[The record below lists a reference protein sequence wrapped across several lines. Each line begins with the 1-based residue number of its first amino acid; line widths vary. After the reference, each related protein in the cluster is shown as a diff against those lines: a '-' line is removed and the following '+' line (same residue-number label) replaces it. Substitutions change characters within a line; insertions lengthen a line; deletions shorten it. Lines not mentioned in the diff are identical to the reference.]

1 MAVSV
6 HKWLFGKFKDINHS
20 RMDKHIDIIAKNSGK
35 SKAYIKRD
43 MAINFLTRG
52 TGYTDYFRCDFI
64 NLSSEEKNTFV
75 TAKTF
80 YKILEY
86 LNDEEYIVLL
96 RDKLIFDELFR
107 QYLKRD
113 FINLRTNSKE
123 QFNQFLQGKT
133 TVFAKDPTGEGGH
146 GISKITISE
155 VESTDKLYDE
165 LKSKGQLLVEDAIIQ
180 SDDLN
185 EINPYV
191 VNSFRIVTL
200 YKDGKAHIIN
210 NALRINQDDST
221 VIGCT
226 NDLYLSLGAD
236 GRINSNVIDDYAN
249 VYDTHPMTGKKFADV
264 KINGVQEAFDMVC
277 EAAEKIPQ
285 VRYIGWDIAFS
296 KNGPVLVEGNE
307 YPGYGLLQFYKLKNK
322 RTGHLKEI
330 SDVLGDEMK
339 NIKI

>member
-20 RMDKHIDIIAKNSGK
+20 RMDKHIEIIAKNSGK
-35 SKAYIKRD
+35 SKAYIKFD
-43 MAINFLTRG
+43 MIRNFITRG

-64 NLSSEEKNTFV
+64 NLTPQEKKTFV

-96 RDKLIFDELFR
+96 RDKLVFDELFKK
-107 QYLKRD
+107 YLKRD
-113 FINLRTNSKE
+113 FINLRTGNKE
-123 QFNQFLQGKT
+123 DFKSFIDGKS

-146 GISKITISE
+146 GITKITVADI
-155 VESTDKLYDE
+155 ESTDKLYDE
-165 LKSKGQLLVEDAIIQ
+165 LKAKGQLLVEEAIIQ

-210 NALRINQDDST
+210 NALRINQDDSN

-249 VYDTHPMTGKKFADV
+249 VYKTHPMTGKNFSDV
-264 KINGVQEAFDMVC
+264 KINGVQEAFDMVV

-296 KNGPVLVEGNE
+296 KDGPVMVEGNE
-307 YPGYGLLQFYKLKNK
+307 YPGYGLLQFYKLKGK

-330 SDVLGDEMK
+330 SDILGDEMK